1 MSYREQFIWKRS
13 VDLAVNCYELTKHF
27 PQSKLYGLT
36 SQIRRAAVSVAANIA
51 EGYGRRTKNEYLQ
64 FLHISLGSLRELDTE
79 LIIAKRVGLAS
90 ANLFTPLINEVEEM
104 QKIMVAT
111 INKIKT

>member
-27 PQSKLYGLT
+27 PQSELYGLT

-64 FLHISLGSLRELDTE
+64 FLHISLGSLR
-79 LIIAKRVGLAS
+79 
-90 ANLFTPLINEVEEM
+90 
-104 QKIMVAT
+104 
-111 INKIKT
+111 

>member
-13 VDLAVNCYELTKHF
+13 VDLAVNCYDLTKHF
-27 PQSKLYGLT
+27 PQAEIYGFT

-79 LIIAKRVGLAS
+79 LIIAKRVGLAE

>member
-27 PQSKLYGLT
+27 PQSELYGLT

-79 LIIAKRVGLAS
+79 LIIAKRVGLAE